1 MYKPRSRKLDLM
13 TKRSLWGWLFVLPF
27 IVGFLVF
34 IMSPLYTSLMM
45 SFKESTSVSVGA
57 IQESDGMIANSTIVT
72 RTALVDRG
80 LANYRRAFMQDTS
93 YITALKNVATGRII
107 LYSRDSYLQ
116 LHYCQ
121 RAESAVC
128 RTRSGQSDILY
139 AGSYFYGR
147 DLFHAGE

>member
-45 SFKESTSVSVGA
+45 SFKESTSVSIGA
-57 IQESDGMIANSTIVT
+57 IQETDGLVANSTIVT
-72 RTALVDRG
+72 RTALVDKG

-93 YITALKNVATGRII
+93 YITALKNVATGELFYIPAILIFSFII
-107 LYSRDSYLQ
+107 ALSLIHIS
-116 LHYCQ
+116 
-121 RAESAVC
+121 EP
-128 RTRSGQSDILY
+128 TRP
-139 AGSYFYGR
+139 
-147 DLFHAGE
+147 

>member
-45 SFKESTSVSVGA
+45 SFKESTSVSIGA
-57 IQESDGMIANSTIVT
+57 IQETDGLVANSTIVT
-72 RTALVDRG
+72 RTALVDKG

-93 YITALKNVATGRII
+93 YITALKNVATGELFYIPAI
-107 LYSRDSYLQ
+107 LIFTL
-116 LHYCQ
+116 
-121 RAESAVC
+121 
-128 RTRSGQSDILY
+128 
-139 AGSYFYGR
+139 
-147 DLFHAGE
+147 